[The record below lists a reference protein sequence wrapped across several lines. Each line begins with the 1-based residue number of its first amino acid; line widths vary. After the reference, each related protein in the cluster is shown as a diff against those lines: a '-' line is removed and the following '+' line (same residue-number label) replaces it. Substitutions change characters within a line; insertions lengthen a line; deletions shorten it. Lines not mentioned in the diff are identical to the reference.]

1 MCVYDHFQGKV
12 AIVTGGA
19 SGIGNA
25 VVKRFVEAGASVI
38 IADVAANGPEVA
50 ERFRANE
57 QAVEFITTDVR
68 DASATQAMVAL
79 AERVYG
85 GVDILVNSAGI
96 FPKSKLLAT
105 TDEFWNKVID
115 INLKGTFH
123 ACQAVV
129 PAMIKRGG
137 GAIINIGSLHTRGGS
152 PDLFAYSS
160 SKGGVWTMTRNLALG
175 LVKEK
180 IRVNCVHPGWV
191 ASEGERALRRSE
203 GLPENWDEVAGQ
215 KLRSGRL
222 QTPDDIA
229 AAVIFFAS
237 DHAQQITGQ
246 ELTVDG
252 GMSL

>member
-1 MCVYDHFQGKV
+1 MSDHFQRKV

-25 VVKRFVEAGASVI
+25 VVKRFAESGASVV

-50 ERFRANE
+50 EQFRTSGH
-57 QAVEFITTDVR
+57 AVEFITTDVR
-68 DASATQAMVAL
+68 FASATRAMVEL

-96 FPKSKLLAT
+96 FPRSTLLET
-105 TDEFWNKVID
+105 TDEFWDKVMD

-137 GAIINIGSLHTRGGS
+137 GAIINIGSLNASGGR
-152 PDLFAYSS
+152 PELIVYSS
-160 SKGGVWTMTRNLALG
+160 SKGGVWTMTRNLALS

-191 ASEGERALRRSE
+191 ASEGERALRRSQ
-203 GLPENWDEVAGQ
+203 GRPENWDEIAGA
-215 KLRSGRL
+215 KLHSGRL

-229 AAVIFFAS
+229 AAVVFFAS
-237 DHAQQITGQ
+237 DDAQQITGQ
-246 ELTVDG
+246 ALTVDG

>member
-1 MCVYDHFQGKV
+1 MSNHFQGKI

-19 SGIGNA
+19 SGIGRA
-25 VVKRFVEAGASVI
+25 VVKRFAEAGASVV
-38 IADVAANGPEVA
+38 IADVTANGPEVA
-50 ERFRANE
+50 EQFRASGH
-57 QAVEFITTDVR
+57 AVEFIHTDVSL
-68 DASATQAMVAL
+68 ASATRAMVEL

-96 FPKSKLLAT
+96 FPRSTLLET
-105 TDEFWNKVID
+105 TDEFWDKVMD

-129 PAMIKRGG
+129 PAMMKRGG
-137 GAIINIGSLHTRGGS
+137 GAIINIGSLNASGGL
-152 PDLFAYSS
+152 PELIAYSS
-160 SKGGVWTMTRNLALG
+160 SKGGVWTMTRNLALS

-203 GLPENWDEVAGQ
+203 GLPENWDEIAGP

-229 AAVIFFAS
+229 AAVVFFAS
-237 DHAQQITGQ
+237 DDAQQITGQ
-246 ELTVDG
+246 ALTVDG